1 MSVHL
6 NCWPPQSENPGYA
19 TGLHCVDSRYRRK
32 SKRLCHIDMIKE
44 YHERNANMSNVN
56 ESRDVDNVNDDA
68 SIKVSLPVTT
78 PDIDK
83 NDDIASRLFTF
94 TF

>member
-1 MSVHL
+1 
-6 NCWPPQSENPGYA
+6 
-19 TGLHCVDSRYRRK
+19 
-32 SKRLCHIDMIKE
+32 MIKE